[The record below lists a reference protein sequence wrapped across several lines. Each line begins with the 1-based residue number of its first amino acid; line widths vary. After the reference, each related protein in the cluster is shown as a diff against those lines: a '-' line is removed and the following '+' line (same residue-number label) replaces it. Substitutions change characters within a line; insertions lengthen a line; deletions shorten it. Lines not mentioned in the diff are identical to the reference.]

1 VNEVNIFLLQTTY
14 ETTNPALVCS
24 CLDVIGAYVSWID
37 INLIANDR
45 FVTVL
50 LRFMSVLVLRESAC
64 DCVHEIIC
72 KGMDPAAKTALIESF
87 TAVLKTAGVLRR
99 IEEVGSVYFWCFML
113 FFMA

>member
-1 VNEVNIFLLQTTY
+1 
-14 ETTNPALVCS
+14 VC
-24 CLDVIGAYVSWID
+24 WID

-50 LRFMSVLVLRESAC
+50 LRFMSVHVLRESAC

-87 TAVLKTAGVLRR
+87 TAVLKTAGVLRH
-99 IEEVGSVYFWCFML
+99 IEEVINVCLHVEWCFL
-113 FFMA
+113 ALKCCNSDGQSGQCN